1 MRKLRL
7 SFYLFM
13 LTCTSGV
20 MAYHF
25 IEGMSFSDAVF
36 MTAITVSSVGF
47 GEVQPLSGIGR
58 IITIFIIVFG
68 ITIAGYTLG
77 TFVRMLVEGEIS
89 ERFGRKKVAK
99 KISVLKNHYIVCG
112 FGRIGKLITKEL
124 IKNDNKVIVL
134 ENDLKRVPELESM
147 RVPYLLL
154 DASDENTLLKAGI
167 MKAKGL
173 VTAVMSDADNVFITL
188 TARMLHPDIYIMA
201 RASDAKNEKKLLSAG
216 ANKVVSP
223 YLIGGQRMA
232 QMLTRPT
239 VVDFIDIATMDDKL
253 GLRMEE
259 AKISPKSR
267 YIGKTLIESNL
278 RKDYGVIIVLI
289 KKANGEMKFNPQPTE
304 VLEVNDVIVMLGK
317 IHDVEKINAII

>member
-1 MRKLRL
+1 LRRLRL
-7 SFYLFM
+7 AFYLFL

-20 MAYHF
+20 LAYHF
-25 IEGMSFSDAVF
+25 IEGWSIADAIF
-36 MTAITVSSVGF
+36 MTAITVSTVGF
-47 GEVQPLSGIGR
+47 GEVRPLSGTGR
-58 IITIFIIVFG
+58 IITLFIILFG

-77 TFVRMLVEGEIS
+77 TFIRMLIEGEIS
-89 ERFGRKKVAK
+89 ERLGRQKVAK
-99 KISVLKNHYIVCG
+99 KISGLKNHFIICG

-124 IKNDNKVIVL
+124 LKNNEKVIVI
-134 ENDLKRVPELESM
+134 ENDAKRIPELEAMSVTYM
-147 RVPYLLL
+147 LM

-167 MKAKGL
+167 MRSKGL

-188 TARMLHPDIYIMA
+188 TARMLHPEIYIMA

-232 QMLTRPT
+232 QMLVRPT

-267 YIGKTLIESNL
+267 YRGKTLIESNL
-278 RKDYGVIIVLI
+278 RKDFGVIIVMI
-289 KKANGEMKFNPQPTE
+289 KKANGEMKFNPQPNE
-304 VLEVNDVIVMLGK
+304 ILEENDVIVMLGK
-317 IHDVEKINAII
+317 INDVEKINNII

>member
-1 MRKLRL
+1 M
-7 SFYLFM
+7 F
-13 LTCTSGV
+13 TCTSGV

-25 IEGMSFSDAVF
+25 IEGMSYSDAIF
-36 MTAITVSSVGF
+36 MTAITVSTVGF
-47 GEVQPLSGIGR
+47 GEVQPLSGVGR

-68 ITIAGYTLG
+68 ISIAGYTLG
-77 TFVRMLVEGEIS
+77 TFIRMLVEGEIS

-99 KISVLKNHYIVCG
+99 KILGLKNHFIVCG

-124 IKNDNKVIVL
+124 LKNNEKVIVL
-134 ENDLKRVPELESM
+134 ENNAKRIPELENM
-147 RVPYLLL
+147 GATYLLL
-154 DASDENTLLKAGI
+154 DASDETTLLNAGI
-167 MKAKGL
+167 MRAKGL

-232 QMLTRPT
+232 QMLVRPT

-259 AKISPKSR
+259 AKISPKSH

-289 KKANGEMKFNPQPTE
+289 KKVNGEMKFNPQPTE
-304 VLEVNDVIVMLGK
+304 ILEVDDVIVMLGK
-317 IHDVEKINAII
+317 INDVEKINTII